1 MWGGNVTTIGIP
13 SNHLNHANPK
23 HGTNYV
29 DYTQQNYTAALREA
43 GALPIVF
50 PMGTP
55 EEAAEY
61 VNAVDAVLLIGGQD
75 IGPLFYGEDPTPKMG
90 ETDRQRDLFELAI
103 IAEARKQQKPLMG
116 ICRGSKI
123 LNVAF
128 GGTLIQDINTQ
139 YTPANGQPVVKHMQ
153 YPVKWYE
160 PTHRID
166 VMAGTFLAGTFGD
179 QPIVNSFHHQGIKRL
194 GDGLMPA
201 AYASD
206 GTIEAFQT
214 EDASVRGVQYHPEMM
229 FDHDATHLKVFQ
241 DFVDYVAEH
250 KN

>member
-1 MWGGNVTTIGIP
+1 
-13 SNHLNHANPK
+13 
-23 HGTNYV
+23 
-29 DYTQQNYTAALREA
+29 
-43 GALPIVF
+43 
-50 PMGTP
+50 
-55 EEAAEY
+55 
-61 VNAVDAVLLIGGQD
+61 
-75 IGPLFYGEDPTPKMG
+75 
-90 ETDRQRDLFELAI
+90 
-103 IAEARKQQKPLMG
+103 MG
-116 ICRGSKI
+116 ICRGSQI

-166 VMAGTFLAGTFGD
+166 VMAGIFLAGTFGD

-201 AYASD
+201 VYASD
-206 GTIEAFQT
+206 GTIEAFRT